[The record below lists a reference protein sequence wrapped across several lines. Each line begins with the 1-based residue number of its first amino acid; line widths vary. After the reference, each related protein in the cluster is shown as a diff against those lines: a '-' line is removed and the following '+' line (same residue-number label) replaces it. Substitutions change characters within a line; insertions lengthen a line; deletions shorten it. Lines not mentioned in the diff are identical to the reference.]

1 MKLRLRSAG
10 ILGTMLAVVAPPL
23 AITTV
28 AVVLTP
34 TVAEAQVG
42 RVHRATRRRT
52 AVVVHTHDMNQ
63 AAAQQQQQAPPP
75 QQQAPPPQ
83 EQSRLQQ
90 QPDAEQTS
98 TVVASAATA
107 GELVQVVS
115 GESANLEARGPPEA
129 VHPAAAA
136 REPRSG

>member
-10 ILGTMLAVVAPPL
+10 ILGTMFAVVAPPL

-52 AVVVHTHDMNQ
+52 AVVVHTHDQQQ

-83 EQSRLQQ
+83 EQSQLQG
-90 QPDAEQTS
+90 QPDVQQTP
-98 TVVASAATA
+98 VFAVQSAT
-107 GELVQVVS
+107 GEETIPALDGEVS
-115 GESANLEARGPPEA
+115 PVL
-129 VHPAAAA
+129 AA
-136 REPRSG
+136 RAPPDPARRAARRS

>member
-10 ILGTMLAVVAPPL
+10 IIGTMFAVVAPQL
-23 AITTV
+23 AITTA

-34 TVAEAQVG
+34 TAAEAQVG

-52 AVVVHTHDMNQ
+52 AVVVHTHDQQQ

-75 QQQAPPPQ
+75 Q
-83 EQSRLQQ
+83 EQSQLQR

-98 TVVASAATA
+98 TVVASAATSGKMIQA
-107 GELVQVVS
+107 APGEVS
-115 GESANLEARGPPEA
+115 PVLAARAPPE
-129 VHPAAAA
+129 PARRAA
-136 REPRSG
+136 RRS

>member
-52 AVVVHTHDMNQ
+52 AVVVHTHDQQQ

-75 QQQAPPPQ
+75 QEQSQLQRQPDVQQTPVFADQSATGGETTPALDGGVSPVLAARAPPDP
-83 EQSRLQQ
+83 
-90 QPDAEQTS
+90 
-98 TVVASAATA
+98 
-107 GELVQVVS
+107 
-115 GESANLEARGPPEA
+115 ARG
-129 VHPAAAA
+129 AA
-136 REPRSG
+136 RRS